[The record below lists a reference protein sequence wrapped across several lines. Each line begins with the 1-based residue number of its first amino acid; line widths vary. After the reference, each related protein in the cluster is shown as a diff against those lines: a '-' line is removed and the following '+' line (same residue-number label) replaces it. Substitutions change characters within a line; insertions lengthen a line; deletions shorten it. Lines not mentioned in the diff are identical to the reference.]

1 MKKELFC
8 KYRSKQ
14 LRGSE
19 FGVVMGA
26 RVRDYLEPTRSIAR
40 CCGDS
45 RATLPPFG
53 SSSNFPL

>member
-53 SSSNFPL
+53 